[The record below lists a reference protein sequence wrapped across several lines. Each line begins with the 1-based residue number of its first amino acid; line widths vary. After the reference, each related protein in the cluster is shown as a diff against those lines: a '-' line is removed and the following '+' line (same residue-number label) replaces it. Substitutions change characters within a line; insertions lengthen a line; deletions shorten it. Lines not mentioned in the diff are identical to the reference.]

1 MIALSSLGR
10 IGETRELRQ
19 LLIFRGLSDRELVD
33 IASRLTFNGYAKD
46 AEIFGEHEQ
55 DNSVYFILAGS
66 VRITVYSAAG
76 KEVTFRDLGP
86 GEMFG
91 ELAAIDGQ
99 PRSANAV
106 AKTHAHIGRVSAAQ
120 FWTLLQEFPKV
131 NAATL
136 TYLCGLV
143 RDLSGRV
150 YQFSAHAVS
159 SRVQSEILRLAR
171 LAGSAGNT
179 ATISPAPT
187 HAEIASRVNT
197 HREAV
202 TKEISRLVGT
212 GLLGRSS
219 GKLTVKDIAALSR
232 MTEEAADQ

>member
-1 MIALSSLGR
+1 MQ
-10 IGETRELRQ
+10 Q
-19 LLIFRGLSDRELVD
+19 LLIFRDLGDRDLED
-33 IASRLTFNGYAKD
+33 IARRLTFNGYD
-46 AEIFGEHEQ
+46 RGEEIFGQYES
-55 DNSVYFILAGS
+55 DNSVYFILSGS
-66 VRITVYSAAG
+66 VHITVFSAAG

-86 GEMFG
+86 GDMFG

-106 AKTHAHIGRVSAAQ
+106 AKADTRIGCASA
-120 FWTLLQEFPKV
+120 TLFRKLLSEYPAV
-131 NAATL
+131 NWATL

-150 YQFSAHAVS
+150 YQFSAHAVGN
-159 SRVQSEILRLAR
+159 RIQSEILRLAR
-171 LAGSAGNT
+171 LAAPDGNV

-202 TKEISRLVGT
+202 TREISRLAGA
-212 GLLGRSS
+212 GLIDRSP
-219 GKLTVKDIAALSR
+219 GQLTVRDMAALQAIA
-232 MTEEAADQ
+232 EEIVD